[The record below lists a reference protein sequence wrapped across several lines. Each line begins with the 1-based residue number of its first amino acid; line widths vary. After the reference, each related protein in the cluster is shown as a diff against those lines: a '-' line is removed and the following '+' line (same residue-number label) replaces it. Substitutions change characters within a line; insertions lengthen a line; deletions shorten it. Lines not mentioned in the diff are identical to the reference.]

1 MQNRRFYTHNENL
14 SFIVGCTAN
23 KNAVH
28 QGNYNSFC
36 ICYKKSCIAQKIEFF
51 KKYLVFSILPKKR
64 KEKFDITTITYLSKK
79 VCRFANP

>member
-28 QGNYNSFC
+28 QGNYNSLYIFTF
-36 ICYKKSCIAQKIEFF
+36 IIRWVSLFVVVFQSVSKENANSAQMNVAIHTIYSLFLEYF
-51 KKYLVFSILPKKR
+51 KV
-64 KEKFDITTITYLSKK
+64 
-79 VCRFANP
+79 